1 MNRNI
6 RIIRIAAATVSAGAA
21 RLVVIHYRVGLAKS
35 VVAGSVE
42 RSSDV
47 HAAHTTAP
55 AEKHILYYYDAMSP
69 EHHYDKPG
77 KSPDGMDLVPQY
89 ADEYAVMDNL
99 HDGTVRLSHSKQH
112 SIGV

>member
-6 RIIRIAAATVSAGAA
+6 RIIRIAAATVIAGAA
-21 RLVVIHYRVGLAKS
+21 LLVVIHYRVGLAKW
-35 VVAGSVE
+35 VLAGSVE

-55 AEKHILYYYDAMSP
+55 AEKQILYYYDAMSP

-89 ADEYAVMDNL
+89 ADE
-99 HDGTVRLSHSKQH
+99 
-112 SIGV
+112 IGRASCRERV

>member
-6 RIIRIAAATVSAGAA
+6 RIIRIAAATVIAGAA
-21 RLVVIHYRVGLAKS
+21 LLVVIHYRVGLAKW
-35 VVAGSVE
+35 VLAGSVE

-55 AEKHILYYYDAMSP
+55 AEKQILYYYDAMSP

-89 ADEYAVMDNL
+89 EIGRASCRERVWIAVVVVVL
-99 HDGTVRLSHSKQH
+99 ETKEV
-112 SIGV
+112 